1 MDRPEKH
8 GHNKLTM
15 GEEQDVTNSED
26 ESKDSKNLIFGFE
39 REYLIPK
46 GFYFFF
52 FGAQGSLIPYLSLF
66 LKQLELSASQVGII
80 TGIKPYI
87 AFFFIPIW
95 GAVADRY
102 QKSKIIFIMSMM
114 AINVGLVAYA
124 FAPIDLC
131 EENHMVSKKV
141 RIMERSSN
149 LSTYL
154 EQLSMMAEESLDET
168 PWPQRDG
175 TAYQDT
181 GQVHHKKTVKVFLY
195 LLFITIICTT
205 ISCPS
210 LTLGDSATVQQ
221 LRENNETH
229 KYGKQRLW
237 GSIGSGSMAFLVGAA
252 VSKTHLCPPGS
263 AKRNDVNYYP
273 CFVTYGLFMLIALLI
288 GFKLKFDHKR
298 PEPDTPEDDDVDEE
312 TKTNESVQ
320 QRARS
325 FAEGLRLMMTPR
337 HFMFLITV
345 FVVGICMGLIQVF
358 LFWHL
363 KDLGGTQLLFS
374 YMSAVKCIAEVSVYF
389 LSSKLISRLG
399 HIRVLYL
406 GLVCYSIKLFAYAV
420 VEKPWYVLPVE
431 SLAGITTAGVW
442 ASIMSYVGIHSME
455 GVNVTLQGNA
465 LDSRCHSTLY
475 CFQSSLQKSLK

>member
-1 MDRPEKH
+1 MEKAEKH
-8 GHNKLTM
+8 DHNKSIDQD
-15 GEEQDVTNSED
+15 EESDGKVED
-26 ESKDSKNLIFGFE
+26 ESKGSKKMLFGFE
-39 REYLIPK
+39 REYIIPK

-52 FGAQGSLIPYLSLF
+52 FAAQGSLVPYLSLF
-66 LKQLELSASQVGII
+66 LKQLELPASQVGII
-80 TGIKPYI
+80 SGIKPYI

-95 GAVADRY
+95 CAVADRY
-102 QKSKIIFIMSMM
+102 QKSKVIFIMSMM

-131 EENHMVSKKV
+131 EENHIVSKKV
-141 RIMERSSN
+141 RTIRSSN
-149 LSTYL
+149 LSSYL

-168 PWPQRDG
+168 PWPQSDG

-181 GQVHHKKTVKVFLY
+181 GQVHRKKNINVFLY

-210 LTLGDSATVQQ
+210 LTIGDSATVQQ
-221 LRENNETH
+221 LKKNNETH

-273 CFVTYGLFMLIALLI
+273 CFATYGVFMLIALLV
-288 GFKLKFDHKR
+288 GFKLKFDHK
-298 PEPDTPEDDDVDEE
+298 PPKPGNADDDDDIEE
-312 TKTNESVQ
+312 IKTSDFVQ
-320 QRARS
+320 EKTRG
-325 FAEGLRLMMTPR
+325 FFGGMRLMMTPR
-337 HFMFLITV
+337 HIMFLVTV

-389 LSSKLISRLG
+389 MSSKLISRLG
-399 HIRVLYL
+399 HLRVLYL
-406 GLVCYSIKLFAYAV
+406 GLVCYCIKLFFYAI
-420 VEKPWYVLPVE
+420 VERPWYVLPIE

-442 ASIMSYVGIHSME
+442 ASIMSYVGMHSVE
-455 GVNVTLQGNA
+455 GVNVTLQGNVTCSSFKTF
-465 LDSRCHSTLY
+465 SRDY
-475 CFQSSLQKSLK
+475 CIL